1 MSAVTMNRLFALA
14 ALMLVAA
21 PVAADAA
28 TASPVLAGIMSDLA
42 AMSGRRADF
51 TEEKRLASLTT
62 PLVSQGELL
71 YRRPAYLEKTT
82 TTPKPERLV
91 VNGDVLTIQAG
102 SDGVTRQI
110 DLGSHPVVAAMVDT
124 IRGTIAGDLATL
136 QRYYT
141 ITEQGDRAAWH
152 LTLIPVD
159 PRMAKQIKVIDV
171 TGRGIDVQRILT
183 TEANGDQDLL
193 TIKTIE

>member
-1 MSAVTMNRLFALA
+1 MNRLFALA

-91 VNGDVLTIQAG
+91 VNGDALTIQAG

>member
-1 MSAVTMNRLFALA
+1 MNRLFALA